1 MSVNRTVNAA
11 LPGLRQIYALRQELL
26 FTSDTQNSNDIASP
40 FVHNTLQKWGK
51 PVVTRYMSLYMIRFF
66 T

>member
-1 MSVNRTVNAA
+1 MSVNRTVNAS
-11 LPGLRQIYALRQELL
+11 LLGLRQKNALRQELL
-26 FTSDTQNSNDIASP
+26 FTSDTQNSNDIPSP
-40 FVHNTLQKWGK
+40 FVHNTFQKWGE